1 MHKLAYG
8 GVNLVLGVMLLAACQ
23 RNAPPK
29 PTLVPTDRTIAQ
41 ATALPP
47 SPTPSPTA
55 TATPSPTASAQ
66 PPLGTPTLTPAPT
79 PTAILTPTARA
90 QPPLGTL
97 TPTLSLTSTRTL
109 TATPQQAT
117 GTPSAEL
124 APGDQLSAARQAF
137 AWGDYRRAR
146 DRFSVL
152 LAAPG
157 ADEAERQSAAYW
169 VGRSAL
175 EEGDYQS
182 ALEALQAFVKDY
194 PQAPEVAQA
203 HFLMGRAYEGL
214 GSWREAIA
222 AYQAYLQADD
232 TLAIY
237 AYQAIGGA
245 AMLALDYDRAVQAY
259 ADGLRVAPD
268 AGWIVSMREGI
279 AQVELARGKPA
290 AAVEEYDAIL
300 SIARIR
306 AYRARILH
314 LAGQALASA
323 GDQKAAYERYI
334 QAIES
339 YPEAYD
345 SYLALVELV
354 DAKAPVDD
362 YQRGLVDYYA
372 KSYQA
377 AAEAFTR
384 YLKAT
389 PKNPRQDATWYLA
402 LSLKANGNLLQA
414 IQQFQEF
421 IKKYPQSDRVPEA
434 WQRIAEAYAGRG
446 TPDQAI
452 QTYRTL
458 ADQFPKSPLAVT
470 ALWRAAELELAGGD
484 LAKAAASFRALVARY
499 PDSDSAPD
507 ALFKAALLD
516 YRRADYEGACQGW
529 QTLVQSYPDS
539 QVGPAAR
546 FWLGKAW
553 LALNKTPEAKAAFKD
568 TLKTSPASYY
578 GMRAAEL
585 LDGAVT
591 TPAAIRL
598 PAADPADDQ
607 AEAEAWLAKSL
618 SITGTTSL
626 SRLNPDIAQS
636 LAFRR
641 GDALLAVG
649 RRADALSEFDAVKE
663 AGWDDPLSMYQLAL
677 AFRDRGLYRLS
688 IICAE
693 RLTWTLPIAGR
704 DEVPRFIQQLSYPLY
719 YGDLVISE
727 ANSQQIDPLLFFALV
742 RQESLFEPSIT
753 SPAGARG
760 LTQVI
765 PATGEWIAGKLG
777 WKDLG
782 EDDLLLP
789 YINIDFGAWYLGVQ
803 LSTFDKEI
811 VPALAAYNAGPGR
824 IHEWQAEASDPD
836 LLLET
841 MPYAEPRSYVRAV
854 YENYAYYR
862 QLYQAKH

>member
-1 MHKLAYG
+1 
-8 GVNLVLGVMLLAACQ
+8 
-23 RNAPPK
+23 
-29 PTLVPTDRTIAQ
+29 
-41 ATALPP
+41 
-47 SPTPSPTA
+47 
-55 TATPSPTASAQ
+55 
-66 PPLGTPTLTPAPT
+66 
-79 PTAILTPTARA
+79 
-90 QPPLGTL
+90 
-97 TPTLSLTSTRTL
+97 
-109 TATPQQAT
+109 
-117 GTPSAEL
+117 
-124 APGDQLSAARQAF
+124 
-137 AWGDYRRAR
+137 
-146 DRFSVL
+146 L

-157 ADEAERQSAAYW
+157 ADKAERQAAAYW

-175 EEGDYQS
+175 EAGDYKA
-182 ALEALQAFVKDY
+182 ALQALQAFVKDY
-194 PQAPEVAQA
+194 PQAPEVSQA
-203 HFLMGRAYEGL
+203 HFLIARAYEGL
-214 GSWREAIA
+214 GSWHEAIT

-237 AYQAIGGA
+237 AYQAIGKA
-245 AMLALDYDRAVQAY
+245 AMLALDYGRATQAY
-259 ADGLRVAPD
+259 TDGLRVAPD
-268 AGWIVSMREGI
+268 AGWTVNMREGI
-279 AQVELARGKPA
+279 AQAELAQGKPA
-290 AAVEEYDAIL
+290 DAVKEYDAIL

-314 LAGQALASA
+314 LAGQALAAA
-323 GDQKAAYERYI
+323 GDRQAAYERYT

-372 KSYQA
+372 ESYQA
-377 AAEAFTR
+377 AGEAFTR

-389 PKNPRQDATWYLA
+389 PKNPQQDAYWYLA

-421 IKKYPQSDRVPEA
+421 IKKYPQSDHVAEA
-434 WQRIAEAYAGRG
+434 WLRIAEAYAARG

-458 ADQFPKSPLAVT
+458 ADKFPKSPLAVT
-470 ALWRAAELELAGGD
+470 ALWGAAELELAGGD
-484 LAKAAASFRALVARY
+484 LTKAAASFRALAARY
-499 PDSDSAPD
+499 PDADDAPD

-516 YRRADYEGACQGW
+516 YRRAEYEAAGQGW
-529 QTLVQSYPDS
+529 QTLVQRYPDS
-539 QVGPAAR
+539 QTGPAAR

-553 LALNKTPEAKAAFKD
+553 LALDKSPEAKAAFSD
-568 TLKTSPASYY
+568 TIKASAASFY

-585 LDGAVT
+585 LAPRGVAAA
-591 TPAAIRL
+591 PAAIQL
-598 PAADPADDQ
+598 AAADPADDQ
-607 AEAEAWLAKSL
+607 AVAEAWLAKSL
-618 SITGTTSL
+618 SITDTTSL
-626 SRLNPDIAQS
+626 SRLNPAIAQS
-636 LAFRR
+636 PAFRR
-641 GDALLAVG
+641 GEALLAVG

-663 AGWDDPLSMYQLAL
+663 AGWDNPLSMYQLAL

-693 RLTWTLPIAGR
+693 RLTWTLPITSR

-719 YGDLVISE
+719 YSDLVVSE
-727 ANSQQIDPLLFFALV
+727 ADGQQIDPLLLFALV

-777 WKDLG
+777 WKDVG
-782 EDDLLLP
+782 EDGLLLP
-789 YINIDFGAWYLGVQ
+789 YINIHFGAWYFGVQ
-803 LSTFDKEI
+803 LATFDKEV

-824 IHEWQAEASDPD
+824 IHEWQAEAADTD

-841 MPYAEPRSYVRAV
+841 MPYAEPRRYVRAV

>member
-1 MHKLAYG
+1 MHKLACG
-8 GVNLVLGVMLLAACQ
+8 GLNLVLGVMLLAACQ

-29 PTLVPTDRTIAQ
+29 PTPVPTDRTIVQ

-47 SPTPSPTA
+47 SPTPTA
-55 TATPSPTASAQ
+55 APSPT
-66 PPLGTPTLTPAPT
+66 TT
-79 PTAILTPTARA
+79 LTPTATLTPTPSA

-109 TATPQQAT
+109 TATPQPAAS
-117 GTPSAEL
+117 TPSATL
-124 APGDQLSAARQAF
+124 VPSDQLSAARQAF
-137 AWGDYRRAR
+137 VWGDYRRAR
-146 DRFSVL
+146 DGFSTL
-152 LAAPG
+152 LTAPG

-175 EEGDYQS
+175 EEGDYKA
-182 ALEALQAFVKDY
+182 ALKVLQAFVKDY

-214 GSWREAIA
+214 ESWREAIT

-237 AYQAIGGA
+237 AYQAIGKA
-245 AMLALDYDRAVQAY
+245 AMLALDYDRAAQAY

-268 AGWIVSMREGI
+268 AGWIVHMREGI
-279 AQVELARGKPA
+279 AQAELARGKPA
-290 AAVEEYDAIL
+290 AAVKEYDAIL

-314 LAGQALASA
+314 LAGQALATA
-323 GDQKAAYERYI
+323 GDRKAAYERYT

-372 KSYQA
+372 ESYQA

-389 PKNPRQDATWYLA
+389 PKNPQEDAYWYLA

-421 IKKYPQSDRVPEA
+421 IKKYPQSDHVVEA

-458 ADQFPKSPLAVT
+458 ADQFPKSPQAVT

-484 LAKAAASFRALVARY
+484 LAKAAASFRALAARY
-499 PDSDSAPD
+499 PDSDTAPD

-516 YRRADYEGACQGW
+516 YRRADYEGARQGW
-529 QTLVQSYPDS
+529 QTLLQSYPDS
-539 QVGPAAR
+539 QTGPAAR

-553 LALNKTPEAKAAFKD
+553 LALDKAPEAKAAFRD

-585 LDGAVT
+585 LDGAAAA
-591 TPAAIRL
+591 PAAIQL
-598 PAADPADDQ
+598 PAVDPANDQ

-618 SITGTTSL
+618 SITDTITSL
-626 SRLNPDIAQS
+626 SRLSPDIAQS

-649 RRADALSEFDAVKE
+649 QRADALSEFDAVKE
-663 AGWDDPLSMYQLAL
+663 AGWDNPLSMYQLAL

-719 YGDLVISE
+719 YSDLVVSE
-727 ANSQQIDPLLFFALV
+727 ANGQQIDPLLFFALV

-777 WKDLG
+777 RKDLG
-782 EDDLLLP
+782 EGDLLLP
-789 YINIDFGAWYLGVQ
+789 YININFGAWYLGVQ

-824 IHEWQAEASDPD
+824 IHEWQAEAPDPD

>member
-1 MHKLAYG
+1 MHKLACG
-8 GVNLVLGVMLLAACQ
+8 GLNLALGVMLLAACQ

-29 PTLVPTDRTIAQ
+29 PTPVPTDRTIAQ
-41 ATALPP
+41 ATVLPP
-47 SPTPSPTA
+47 SSTPSP
-55 TATPSPTASAQ
+55 SAQ
-66 PPLGTPTLTPAPT
+66 PPIGTATASPT
-79 PTAILTPTARA
+79 PRAQPPVGDA

-97 TPTLSLTSTRTL
+97 TPTLSLTPTRTL
-109 TATPQQAT
+109 TATLQPAA
-117 GTPSAEL
+117 GTPIATP
-124 APGDQLSAARQAF
+124 APSDRLSAARQAF

-146 DRFSVL
+146 DEFSAL
-152 LAAPG
+152 LTTPG

-175 EEGDYQS
+175 EDGDYKA
-182 ALEALQAFVKDY
+182 ALKALQAFVKDY
-194 PQAPEVAQA
+194 PQAAEVAQA
-203 HFLMGRAYEGL
+203 HFLMARAYEGL
-214 GSWREAIA
+214 GSWREAIT

-237 AYQAIGGA
+237 AYQAIGKA
-245 AMLALDYDRAVQAY
+245 AMLALDYDRAAQAY

-268 AGWIVSMREGI
+268 AGWTVTMHEGV
-279 AQVELARGKPA
+279 AQAELARGKPT
-290 AAVEEYDAIL
+290 AAVKEYDAIL

-314 LAGQALASA
+314 LAGQALVAA
-323 GDQKAAYERYI
+323 GDLKAAYERYT
-334 QAIES
+334 QAITS

-354 DAKAPVDD
+354 NAKAPVND

-372 KSYQA
+372 ESYQA

-389 PKNPRQDATWYLA
+389 PKNPQEDAYWYLA
-402 LSLKANGNLLQA
+402 LSLKANGNLLQS

-421 IKKYPQSDRVPEA
+421 IKKYPQSDHIVEA
-434 WQRIAEAYAGRG
+434 WQRIAEAYASRG

-458 ADQFPKSPLAVT
+458 ADQFPKSPQAVT
-470 ALWRAAELELAGGD
+470 ALWRAADLELAGGD
-484 LAKAAASFRALVARY
+484 LAKAAASLRALVARY
-499 PDSDSAPD
+499 PDSDVAPD

-516 YRRADYEGACQGW
+516 YRRADYEGARQGW
-529 QTLVQSYPDS
+529 QTLVQKYPDS
-539 QVGPAAR
+539 QAGPAAR

-553 LALNKTPEAKAAFKD
+553 LALDKVPEAKAAFRD
-568 TLKTSPASYY
+568 TLKASAASYY

-585 LDGAVT
+585 LAPRGAAA
-591 TPAAIRL
+591 TPAAIQF

-607 AEAEAWLAKSL
+607 AATEAWLAKSL
-618 SITGTTSL
+618 SITDTTSL
-626 SRLNPDIAQS
+626 SGLNPAIAQS
-636 LAFRR
+636 PAFRR

-649 RRADALSEFDAVKE
+649 QRADALSEFDAVKE
-663 AGWDDPLSMYQLAL
+663 AGWDNPLSMYQLAL

-693 RLTWTLPIAGR
+693 RLTWTLPVASR
-704 DEVPRFIQQLSYPLY
+704 DEVPRFIQHLSYPLY
-719 YGDLVISE
+719 YSDLIVSE
-727 ANSQQIDPLLFFALV
+727 ANGQQIDPLLFFAVV

-777 WKDLG
+777 RKDLG
-782 EDDLLLP
+782 EGDLLLP
-789 YINIDFGAWYLGVQ
+789 YININFGAWYLGVQ
-803 LSTFDKEI
+803 LSTFDKET

-824 IHEWQAEASDPD
+824 IHEWQVEAPDPD

-862 QLYQAKH
+862 QLYQVKH

>member
-1 MHKLAYG
+1 MRKLACG
-8 GVNLVLGVMLLAACQ
+8 GLILVLGVMLLAACQ

-29 PTLVPTDRTIAQ
+29 PTPVPTDRTIAQ
-41 ATALPP
+41 ATASPP

-55 TATPSPTASAQ
+55 SAAPSPTA
-66 PPLGTPTLTPAPT
+66 TLTPT
-79 PTAILTPTARA
+79 PSA

-97 TPTLSLTSTRTL
+97 TPTLTLTSTRTL
-109 TATPQQAT
+109 TATPQPAA
-117 GTPSAEL
+117 GTPIATP
-124 APGDQLSAARQAF
+124 APSDRLSAARQAF
-137 AWGDYRRAR
+137 AWGDYRRAQ
-146 DRFSVL
+146 DEYSAL
-152 LAAPG
+152 LATPG
-157 ADEAERQSAAYW
+157 ADEVERQSAAYW
-169 VGRSAL
+169 LGRSAL
-175 EEGDYQS
+175 EGGDYEA
-182 ALEALQAFVKDY
+182 ALKALQAFVKDY
-194 PQAPEVAQA
+194 SQAPEVAQA
-203 HFLMGRAYEGL
+203 HFLMARAYEGL
-214 GSWREAIA
+214 GSWREAIT

-237 AYQAIGGA
+237 AYQAIGKA
-245 AMLALDYDRAVQAY
+245 AMSALDYGRAAQAY

-268 AGWIVSMREGI
+268 ASWAVHMREGI
-279 AQVELARGKPA
+279 AQAELARGEPA
-290 AAVEEYDAIL
+290 AAVKEYDAIL

-306 AYRARILH
+306 AYRARILY
-314 LAGQALASA
+314 LAGQALVAA
-323 GDQKAAYERYI
+323 GDQKGAYDRYT
-334 QAIES
+334 QAVES

-354 DAKAPVDD
+354 NAKAPVDD

-372 KSYQA
+372 ESYQA

-389 PKNPRQDATWYLA
+389 PKNPQQDAYWYLA

-421 IKKYPQSDRVPEA
+421 IKKYPQSDHVAEA
-434 WQRIAEAYAGRG
+434 WLRIAEAYAGRG

-458 ADQFPKSPLAVT
+458 ADQFPKSPQAVT
-470 ALWRAAELELAGGD
+470 ALWQEAELELAGGD
-484 LAKAAASFRALVARY
+484 LAKAAASFRALAARY
-499 PDSDSAPD
+499 PDADAAPD

-516 YRRADYEGACQGW
+516 YRRADYQGAGQGW
-529 QTLVQSYPDS
+529 QAVVQKYPDS
-539 QVGPAAR
+539 QAGPAAR
-546 FWLGKAW
+546 FWLGKVW
-553 LALNKTPEAKAAFKD
+553 LALDKVPEAKAAFSD
-568 TLKTSPASYY
+568 TLKTSAASYY
-578 GMRAAEL
+578 GLRAAEL
-585 LDGAVT
+585 LDGVT
-591 TPAAIRL
+591 AAPAGIQL
-598 PAADPADDQ
+598 PSADPADDQ
-607 AEAEAWLAKSL
+607 AAAEAWLAKSL
-618 SITGTTSL
+618 SITDTTSL
-626 SRLNPDIAQS
+626 SPLNPAIAENP
-636 LAFRR
+636 AFRR

-649 RRADALSEFDAVKE
+649 QRADALSEFDAVKE
-663 AGWDDPLSMYQLAL
+663 AGWDNPLSMYQLAL

-693 RLTWTLPIAGR
+693 RLTWTLPTTSR

-719 YGDLVISE
+719 YSDLIVSE
-727 ANSQQIDPLLFFALV
+727 ADGQQIDPLLFFAVV

-765 PATGEWIAGKLG
+765 PATGEWIAGRLG

-782 EDDLLLP
+782 ENDLLLP
-789 YINIDFGAWYLGVQ
+789 YINIYFGAWYLGVQ

-811 VPALAAYNAGPGR
+811 VPALAAYNAGPGH
-824 IHEWQAEASDPD
+824 IHEWQADAPDPD

-841 MPYAEPRSYVRAV
+841 MPYAESRDYVRAV

>member
-1 MHKLAYG
+1 MRKLACG
-8 GVNLVLGVMLLAACQ
+8 GLLNLVLGVALLAACQ

-41 ATALPP
+41 TTALPP
-47 SPTPSPTA
+47 SP
-55 TATPSPTASAQ
+55 SAQ
-66 PPLGTPTLTPAPT
+66 PPLGTPSPTATAVLSPTARAQPPVGDAQPSLGTLTPTVTSTPT
-79 PTAILTPTARA
+79 PTPRAQPPVGDA

-97 TPTLSLTSTRTL
+97 TPTLSLTATRTL
-109 TATPQQAT
+109 TATPQPAAGTSTAT
-117 GTPSAEL
+117 LVPSV
-124 APGDQLSAARQAF
+124 QLSAARQAF
-137 AWGDYRRAR
+137 IWGDYSRAR
-146 DRFSVL
+146 DGFSSL
-152 LAAPG
+152 LTTPG

-175 EEGDYQS
+175 EEGDYEA
-182 ALEALQAFVKDY
+182 ALKALQSFVEDY

-203 HFLMGRAYEGL
+203 HFLMARAYEGV
-214 GSWREAIA
+214 GSWRQAIT
-222 AYQAYLQADD
+222 AYEAYLQSDD

-237 AYQAIGGA
+237 AYQAIGKA
-245 AMLALDYDRAVQAY
+245 AMLALDYDRAAQAY
-259 ADGLRVAPD
+259 TDGLLVAPD
-268 AGWIVSMREGI
+268 AGWIVHMHEGI
-279 AQVELARGKPA
+279 AQAKLAQGKPA

-314 LAGQALASA
+314 LAGQALVAA
-323 GDQKAAYERYI
+323 GDLKAAYERYI

-354 DAKAPVDD
+354 DAKAPVD
-362 YQRGLVDYYA
+362 
-372 KSYQA
+372 
-377 AAEAFTR
+377 
-384 YLKAT
+384 
-389 PKNPRQDATWYLA
+389 ATWYLA
-402 LSLKANGNLLQA
+402 LSLKANGDLLQA

-421 IKKYPQSDRVPEA
+421 IKKYPQSDHVVEA
-434 WQRIAEAYAGRG
+434 WQRIAEAEAGRG
-446 TPDQAI
+446 TSDQAI
-452 QTYRTL
+452 QTYRML
-458 ADQFPKSPLAVT
+458 ADRFPQSSQAVT

-484 LAKAAASFRALVARY
+484 PVKAATSFRALVARY
-499 PDSDSAPD
+499 PDSGVAPD

-516 YRRADYEGACQGW
+516 YRRADYAGARQGW
-529 QTLVQSYPDS
+529 QTLVQSYPNS
-539 QVGPAAR
+539 QAGPAAR

-553 LALNKTPEAKAAFKD
+553 LALDKAPEAKAAFKD

-585 LDGAVT
+585 LAPRGAAV
-591 TPAAIRL
+591 TPAAIQL
-598 PAADPADDQ
+598 PSADPAGDQ
-607 AEAEAWLAKSL
+607 AEAEAWLAESL
-618 SITGTTSL
+618 SITNTTSL

-649 RRADALSEFDAVKE
+649 QRADALSEFDAIKE
-663 AGWDDPLSMYQLAL
+663 AGWDNPLSMYQLAL

-704 DEVPRFIQQLSYPLY
+704 DEVPHFIQQLSYPLY
-719 YGDLVISE
+719 YNDLIVSE
-727 ANSQQIDPLLFFALV
+727 AASQQIDPLLFFALV

-777 WKDLG
+777 RKGLG
-782 EDDLLLP
+782 EGDLLLP
-789 YINIDFGAWYLGVQ
+789 YININFGAWYLGVQ
-803 LSTFDKEI
+803 LATFDKEV

-824 IHEWQAEASDPD
+824 IHEWQTEATDPD

-841 MPYAEPRSYVRAV
+841 MPYAEPRNYVRAV

-862 QLYQAKH
+862 QLYQAQH